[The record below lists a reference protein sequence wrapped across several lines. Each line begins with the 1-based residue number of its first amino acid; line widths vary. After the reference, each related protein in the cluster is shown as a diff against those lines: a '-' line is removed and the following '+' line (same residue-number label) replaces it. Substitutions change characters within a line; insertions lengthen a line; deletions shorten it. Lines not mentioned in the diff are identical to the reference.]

1 MYRHIR
7 AGLGVLIVGLWLLLP
22 LPARGQM
29 EDSAAIEKIT
39 NLNKKALE
47 AYNDLE
53 FEDARKLLKQAL
65 DLCSSAGLD
74 KHPIKARTHI
84 HMGVVLIAAKQ
95 QELGVKQFRK
105 ALDIQPDIQVTKALA
120 NPEIIQAFEEAG
132 AGSPIQPSGSGPGVA
147 PGESEP
153 GGGTT
158 SPGAGSARPTERT
171 AAPPGASIEH
181 VPVSHGRKGKA
192 IPIAV
197 TVSPDLTGYT
207 KMVLAYRPEGG
218 DDFLPA
224 DMRRSGNRFL
234 GEIPAE
240 ATNGNHVY
248 YYIEAEAEDETAVAS
263 NGSEQKPY
271 FVTLALTTTGGRSA
285 SAGTGEDE
293 EEDETP
299 RFFVAILGGS
309 GMGLATGNGE
319 VNADNKVNPGFA
331 PSAAAQIVPE
341 VGYYVSP
348 RFRLSVQL
356 RYQIVTGTTP
366 LNLALLGKS
375 GCGSDNLCTPAS
387 RAVAVL
393 ARGSWLF
400 GSGTFRPYFSWALG
414 GGQIRHVVKFGSLT
428 PICGPRGG
436 EVCVDTVLSGPI
448 FAGPGGGVLIALTQ
462 SFGLVVELES
472 LLGFPKWTYHFDLN
486 AGVAARF

>member
-1 MYRHIR
+1 MYCHIR
-7 AGLGVLIVGLWLLLP
+7 AGLGVLIFGLCLLMP
-22 LPARGQM
+22 PAARAQTEDPAVM
-29 EDSAAIEKIT
+29 ERVT

-120 NPEIIQAFEEAG
+120 SPEIIQAFEEAS
-132 AGSPIQPSGSGPGVA
+132 AGSPLQPPGGAGVV

-153 GGGTT
+153 GGP
-158 SPGAGSARPTERT
+158 SPNAGGGPGGGHAAERT
-171 AAPPGASIEH
+171 APMPASSIEH
-181 VPVSHGRKGKA
+181 VAVTRGRKGKPL
-192 IPIAV
+192 PIVV
-197 TVSPDLTGYT
+197 TVSPELTGYT
-207 KMVLAYRPEGG
+207 KMVLAYRPQGG

-224 DMRRSGNRFL
+224 DMRRSGNRFM

-248 YYIEAEAEDETAVAS
+248 YYIEAEAEDDTAVAS

-271 FVTLALTTTGGRSA
+271 FVALAAEGGR
-285 SAGTGEDE
+285 AGVGAGDVDE
-293 EEDETP
+293 EEDEAP
-299 RFFVAILGGS
+299 RFFLAVLGGS
-309 GMGLATGNGE
+309 GIGLATGNGE

-331 PSAAAQIVPE
+331 PSTAAQLVPE

-348 RFRLSVQL
+348 HFRISVQL
-356 RYQIVTGTTP
+356 RYQLVTGTTP
-366 LNLALLGKS
+366 LNLTLLNKT
-375 GCGSDNLCTPAS
+375 GCGSDNVCTPAS

-393 ARGSWLF
+393 ARGAWLF

-414 GGQIRHVVKFGSLT
+414 GGEIRHVVKFGSLT

-436 EVCVDTVLSGPI
+436 QVCVDTVVAGPV
-448 FAGPGGGVLIALTQ
+448 FAGPGGGVLISLTQ
-462 SFGLVVELES
+462 RFGLIVELES
-472 LLGFPKWTYHFDLN
+472 LLGFPKWTYHFDFN